1 MRAVYLPVVVPM
13 IVTWASAVTAHAEW
27 LDLDGS
33 TAVASTLENATYL
46 AANAFDDNT
55 ATRWSSAHSD
65 NHWIYIDLKR
75 DYNITA
81 LEIDWETA
89 HSKDYTLRVRTSAQG
104 VDSDPTKWT
113 EIASISGRDGII
125 GGGGEADDHF
135 NFRSGAFTAVSGSYT
150 SASVSTDAFGRY
162 VMMYGTT
169 RGTVYGH
176 SIYEMRIIPEPTAFG
191 LLMTCGIAGLV
202 LSARRRRRRGRWEF

>member
-89 HSKDYTLRVRTSAQG
+89 HSKDYTLRVRTSAQ
-104 VDSDPTKWT
+104 VWT
-113 EIASISGRDGII
+113 ATRRNGRKSPVSAGATASSAAAARLTITSISAVVRLR
-125 GGGGEADDHF
+125 
-135 NFRSGAFTAVSGSYT
+135 RSPAVT
-150 SASVSTDAFGRY
+150 RRLLSVP
-162 VMMYGTT
+162 M
-169 RGTVYGH
+169 
-176 SIYEMRIIPEPTAFG
+176 
-191 LLMTCGIAGLV
+191 
-202 LSARRRRRRGRWEF
+202 LSAGT